1 MYIWVLACSRSPL
14 AIISKMV
21 HLVNLNDVGNV
32 SYVTTADQNKLSLYK
47 LIQIRDLVFKNFPV
61 AKPGA
66 VKCKNK

>member
-1 MYIWVLACSRSPL
+1 MMSEMSPTL
-14 AIISKMV
+14 Q
-21 HLVNLNDVGNV
+21 
-32 SYVTTADQNKLSLYK
+32 TADQNKLSLYK